1 MFGVRRLVDRNGS
14 TTNWNYDLR
23 DRLIRETWTVVGGLI
38 YYTYDS
44 ADRLTGINDTRP
56 NGPDFTF
63 TYDTRGQLQ
72 NERQFHPL
80 MNRSVA
86 FDRDYDAVGNQTRL
100 AANIGGAL
108 ASITHDKGEIAAGQ
122 MWAGTSAVPAS
133 LGTSNMDLAG

>member
-1 MFGVRRLVDRNGS
+1 VFDVRRLVDRNNR
-14 TTNWNYDLR
+14 TTNWHYDLR
-23 DRLIRETWTVVGGLI
+23 DRLIRETWTGVGGVI
-38 YYTYDS
+38 DYTYDS
-44 ADRLTGINDTRP
+44 ADHLTGVNDTRP

-86 FDRDYDAVGNQTRL
+86 FDRDYDDVVNQARL

-108 ASITHDKGEIAAGQ
+108 ASG
-122 MWAGTSAVPAS
+122 GTNLTGGACGLA
-133 LGTSNMDLAG
+133 LGSGLVFGVD